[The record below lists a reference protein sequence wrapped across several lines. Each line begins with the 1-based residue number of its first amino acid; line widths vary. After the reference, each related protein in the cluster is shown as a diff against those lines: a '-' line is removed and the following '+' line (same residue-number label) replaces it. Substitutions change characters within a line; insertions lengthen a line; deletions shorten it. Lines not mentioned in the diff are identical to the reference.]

1 MGSASGRARFGK
13 RLQWTAAA
21 VAVLVLLF
29 CFFFFWGGSKGA
41 APKGVFLYAD
51 PREELSI
58 LSMEE
63 QSGGVAL
70 ACCKEGGYLLF
81 RLDAATG
88 QVLAQRSIGTPA
100 YWAALR
106 QETLFV
112 REDLPSGSVL
122 VGYDPDTLEEVSR
135 RQLGWLPDDLLFFDC
150 SASGSA
156 FCVLDKE
163 RNLLRVSPPEGKER
177 TEEFSEEVE
186 FLGTEGEALYAWSGG
201 SLSVFEGW
209 EVRKFPCRFPPF
221 RLLGGGRL
229 LDREGVVSVLEET
242 GLSAQFQCAEP
253 LYDGPFFCL
262 DRENCL
268 ILSDGGSGVIR
279 YGPAGQ
285 PEGSCFL
292 EEAPLGICAAGGVYR
307 KEGGLY
313 YGAFPFSSAS
323 PKPSPEPSP
332 MSAARPSPEPY
343 PTPEDSPAWIEDG
356 FVLLEAG
363 STVDQL
369 RELFKPEAV
378 EIRDLAGRLLTR
390 GRLATGM
397 TAGERVIVIKG
408 DCDGSGTVTGADLR
422 QAVTMSLEAGEG
434 PSYRAADLNGDGAVD
449 TADLLA
455 LAAMLGSQ

>member
-1 MGSASGRARFGK
+1 MGSASGRARLGK
-13 RLQWTAAA
+13 RLRGTAAA

-29 CFFFFWGGSKGA
+29 CFFFFRGGSRGA

-51 PREELSI
+51 PREDISI
-58 LSMEE
+58 LAMGE
-63 QSGGVAL
+63 QNGGVVL

-81 RLDAATG
+81 RLDAVTG
-88 QVLAQRSIGTPA
+88 QVLTQRSAGTPA

-106 QETLFV
+106 QGTLFV
-112 REDLPSGSVL
+112 REDLPSGSAL

-135 RQLGWLPDDLLFFDC
+135 RPLGWCPDDLLFFDC
-150 SASGSA
+150 GASGSA

-163 RNLLRVSPPEGKER
+163 RNLLRISPPEGKER
-177 TEEFSEEVE
+177 TEEFPGEVE
-186 FLGTEGEALYAWSGG
+186 FLGAEGEALYAWSGG
-201 SLSVFEGW
+201 SLSVFEGR
-209 EVRKFPCRFPPF
+209 EVRKFPCQFPPF

-242 GLSAQFQCAEP
+242 GLSAQFQCAES

-268 ILSDGGSGVIR
+268 ILSDGGPSVIR
-279 YGPAGQ
+279 YGPKGQ
-285 PEGSCFL
+285 PMGSCFL

-313 YGAFPFSSAS
+313 YGAFPFFSA
-323 PKPSPEPSP
+323 SPEPSP
-332 MSAARPSPEPY
+332 TPTARPSPEPSAVS
-343 PTPEDSPAWIEDG
+343 EDPPAWIEDD
-356 FVLLEAG
+356 FVLLKAG

-397 TAGERVIVIKG
+397 TAGERVVVIEG

-422 QAVTMSLEAGEG
+422 QAVAMSLEAGEG
-434 PSYRAADLNGDGAVD
+434 PSYRAADLNGDGTVD

-455 LAAMLGSQ
+455 LAAMLSSQ